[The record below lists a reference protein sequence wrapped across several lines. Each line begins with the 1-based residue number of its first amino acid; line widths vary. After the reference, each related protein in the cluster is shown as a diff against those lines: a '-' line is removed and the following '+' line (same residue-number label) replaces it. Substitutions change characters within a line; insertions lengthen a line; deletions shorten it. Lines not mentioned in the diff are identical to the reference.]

1 MKRGISRS
9 KRALLIFL
17 STLLLVVTV
26 LLAIFFV
33 EDSTMRVRYGNDT
46 KEYFIPF
53 YNRDN
58 VKYEDSELFEY
69 LYRSSMED
77 IVRMCVIK
85 NQMETN
91 GSYDAKKEIDI
102 TAFANRNSVVYDSS
116 VTAVYSLEDLIK
128 WGNKGFDMQELD
140 AENLPFSVE
149 KEKASVLVPR
159 YKTIDGK
166 DLLECANTYDEYQFL
181 VGNLIETAQSLFS
194 NYGEYESFKKSYG
207 VGLTNMQYCIQMNN
221 NGSIVRYTNMHNI
234 DIKMTI
240 DDISTDFIKQVKY
253 VYYNP
258 DKMTINTNFGI
269 SAPEMKNYIS
279 KYEYSFTD
287 NSRIWFG
294 FDDSYMA
301 NDGFKYAKDYY
312 DSKSGNTNGIVMI
325 VAIWITFFA
334 YLSVVVFLIA
344 KEGRVYSKKKK
355 KVSAKSKDDDIEI
368 IEEVSVDE
376 ASEEIVLGKLDHM
389 PVEFMAILAFAFAV
403 FDIVILFSSAQ
414 YIHANIFGGFFI
426 YAVAVGAVLVC
437 NFTFLLTLLCF
448 VRRVKA
454 KNLLE
459 NSCCKWIAK
468 TIREKTIDAYDHG
481 HAVIRTWIP
490 YVLFL
495 LINLVLLLLSP
506 IGMVVAVIFDIV
518 IGICLYRANNE
529 RQEIVKSINTISN
542 GDINHQL
549 DLKNMHGDNLELGK
563 AVNNIGDGIRKAV
576 ESSMKNEKMKADL
589 ITNVSHD
596 IKTPLTSIISYV
608 DLIKRENIQD
618 EKIKGYIEIL
628 DSKSQRLKQLTDDL
642 VEASKISSGNIVLK
656 FEKINLVELVNQSIG
671 EFEDKFADHGLK
683 CRFVSPEKPV
693 YVNVDAR
700 SMFRVIENLYNNIYK
715 YALQGTRVYI
725 DMDIIGTEGAQRV
738 QLSFKNISENQLNMS
753 AEELLERFKQGDES
767 RKTEG
772 SGLGLSIAKSLTEA
786 MNGQFDIFLDG
797 DLFKIILTFNTI

>member
-1 MKRGISRS
+1 MKRGISRF
-9 KRALLIFL
+9 KRALLILL
-17 STLLLVVTV
+17 STLLLALTV

-46 KEYFIPF
+46 REYFIPF

-77 IVRMCVIK
+77 IIRMCVIK

-91 GSYDAKKEIDI
+91 GAYDAKKEIDI
-102 TAFANRNSVVYDSS
+102 TAFANRNSIVYDSS
-116 VTAVYSLEDLIK
+116 VTAVYSLEDMIK
-128 WGNKGFDMQELD
+128 WGNKGFDMQELNSD
-140 AENLPFSVE
+140 SIPFPVE
-149 KEKASVLVPR
+149 KDKVSVLVPR
-159 YKTIDGK
+159 YKTVDGK

-194 NYGEYESFKKSYG
+194 NYGEYENFKKSYG

-221 NGSIVRYTNMHNI
+221 NGSIVRYTNMHDI

-240 DDISTDFIKQVKY
+240 DDISSDFIKQLKY

-258 DKMTINTNFGI
+258 DKMTINTNFKI
-269 SAPEMKNYIS
+269 SAPEMKNYIT
-279 KYEYSFTD
+279 KYDYSFTD

-312 DSKSGNTNGIVMI
+312 DSKTGNAYGIVML
-325 VAIWITFFA
+325 VAIWISFFA
-334 YLSVVVFLIA
+334 YLSLVVYLIA
-344 KEGRVYSKKKK
+344 KEGRIYSKKKVSK
-355 KVSAKSKDDDIEI
+355 KENEEDIEFIDVSATEDVGD
-368 IEEVSVDE
+368 
-376 ASEEIVLGKLDHM
+376 EIVLGKLDHM
-389 PVEFMAILAFAFAV
+389 PVEFMAILAFAIAV
-403 FDIVILFSSAQ
+403 MDVVIAFSAAE
-414 YIHANIFGGFFI
+414 YIYNNIFGGFLI
-426 YAVAVGAVLVC
+426 YVIAVSSIFVC
-437 NFTFLLTLLCF
+437 NYSFILTLLCF
-448 VRRVKA
+448 VRRIKA
-454 KNLLE
+454 KNLME
-459 NSCCKWIAK
+459 NSCCKWLAK
-468 TIREKTIDAYDHG
+468 TVRQKTVEAYDHG

-490 YVLFL
+490 YILFL
-495 LINLVLLLLSP
+495 LINLILLLLSP
-506 IGMVVAVIFDIV
+506 VGLVIAVIFDLIV
-518 IGICLYRANNE
+518 GVYLYRANKE
-529 RQEIVKSINTISN
+529 RQVIVNSINIISN

-549 DLKNMHGDNLELGK
+549 DTKSMHGDNLELGK

-618 EKIKGYIEIL
+618 EKIKGYIEVL
-628 DSKSQRLKQLTDDL
+628 DAKSQRLKQLTDDL

-725 DMDIIGTEGAQRV
+725 DMDTIGTEGAQRV